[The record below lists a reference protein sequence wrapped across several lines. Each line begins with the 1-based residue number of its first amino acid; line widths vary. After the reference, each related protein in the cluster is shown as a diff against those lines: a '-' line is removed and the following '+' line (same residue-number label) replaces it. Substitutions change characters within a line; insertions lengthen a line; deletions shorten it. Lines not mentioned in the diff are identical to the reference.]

1 MKASNAEGLDA
12 NLLYGI
18 ALNAEA
24 SLVKY
29 AVLWVSCYESIQGA
43 HNHFDTLQMV
53 YFRQSMCKLRIDAAK
68 GRPKSHS

>member
-1 MKASNAEGLDA
+1 MNFRMKASNAEGLDA
-12 NLLYGI
+12 NLPYGI

-53 YFRQSMCKLRIDAAK
+53 YFA
-68 GRPKSHS
+68 